1 MIAIVGSIEPPKA
14 TTPVHQRMTE
24 SLIAEIRPSISRGVH
39 RAFQQLGEDADFCQA
54 VTDEALSQVARC
66 TDHFDGRSKFVTW
79 AMAIAIRVGSSRRHA
94 KLLARQ
100 AQSPNE

>member
-1 MIAIVGSIEPPKA
+1 VLIRQVTLQLIEDEIMIAIVGSIEPPKA

-54 VTDEALSQVARC
+54 VDDQQGIQR
-66 TDHFDGRSKFVTW
+66 
-79 AMAIAIRVGSSRRHA
+79 
-94 KLLARQ
+94 
-100 AQSPNE
+100 